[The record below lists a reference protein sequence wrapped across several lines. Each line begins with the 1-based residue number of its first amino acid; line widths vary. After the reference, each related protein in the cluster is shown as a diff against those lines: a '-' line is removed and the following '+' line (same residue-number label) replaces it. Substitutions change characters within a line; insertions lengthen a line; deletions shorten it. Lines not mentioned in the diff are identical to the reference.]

1 MRNGSKMLAGTNLS
15 RAALLAVTFI
25 SIVTLNLGGAALA
38 QDDEVRVPHLPEDTH
53 TREATAWP
61 PLGLEIDFEGISA
74 PDAKWVAVG
83 RKLFFDPILSR
94 DHSVSCASCHRP
106 DLAFADDRALS
117 VGVDGQLA
125 ERNTPSLLNRVL
137 GKAFMWDGRASTLE
151 QQVVLPIANPLEMD
165 LGLEAAVARLRDSE
179 VYAPLFA
186 SELGAPPSREGLT
199 RALADFVRSLTYGGT
214 PHDQFREGNITAMT
228 AQEQAG
234 LWIYES
240 RGKCWRC
247 HTGANFSDEAFHNT
261 GVGVLDGVAR
271 PGRMGHTGDEADRG
285 RFKTPTLRG
294 LGDTAPYMHD
304 GSLAT
309 LEEVVAFYRRGGNDN
324 PGLDR
329 KMEPLEL
336 SDRDAANLVAFL
348 KAITTRK

>member
-83 RKLFFDPILSR
+83 RQLFFDPILSR

-271 PGRMGHTGDEADRG
+271 RQPRDARRG
-285 RFKTPTLRG
+285 RGVLPARRQRQPGPRPQDGTAGTLR
-294 LGDTAPYMHD
+294 
-304 GSLAT
+304 S
-309 LEEVVAFYRRGGNDN
+309 RRGK
-324 PGLDR
+324 PGGLPQGDH
-329 KMEPLEL
+329 
-336 SDRDAANLVAFL
+336 DAQVARPGPSTNEGR
-348 KAITTRK
+348 ARCMHRTRPFR